1 MDTDNLYST
10 AHLFVAAI
18 RICEHTNNAPPLVDD
33 VCKLTSF
40 SRERGNLICNQ
51 LREMGIIEGIESP
64 YGLRLFIR
72 NHQKIEDIRHDEK
85 ISKFENELKKFKD
98 TRKNPNLSMEAFRT
112 KQAEKKKKLFAE
124 AEEKLKK
131 ELNEN

>member
-1 MDTDNLYST
+1 MDADNLYST

-18 RICEHTNNAPPLVDD
+18 RIYEHTSNAPPLVDD

-51 LREMGIIEGIESP
+51 LQEMGIIEGIESP

-85 ISKFENELKKFKD
+85 MSKFENELKKFKE
-98 TRKNPNLSMEAFRT
+98 TRKKPNLSMEAFRT
-112 KQAEKKKKLFAE
+112 EQAEKKEKLFAE

-131 ELNEN
+131 ELNEK